1 MRSLTREHGAAVLL
15 STHLLAE
22 AAAVCDR
29 VIVIARGRIV
39 GEERARDA
47 ADLEA
52 RFLRLVGES
61 ELS

>member
-1 MRSLTREHGAAVLL
+1 MKSLAHERGAAVLL

-29 VIVIARGRIV
+29 VVVIARGRIV
-39 GEERARDA
+39 GEERPRDA

-61 ELS
+61 ELT